1 MKKMLFIAVIAL
13 VSLASCKKEDMSKYA
28 TKEDV
33 ANSKT
38 NIKTSSF
45 SLTFS
50 QTTTWG
56 TAPYIDRGAND
67 IVLTFVHF
75 DEIGGD
81 KTWAQCPLTIGGLT
95 IVPELIDYSLFI
107 NALRSDGQTGSPFTQ
122 STTYNFKVVVIPV
135 NQYKANPGV
144 DYSSYSE
151 VAETF
156 NIKD

>member
-13 VSLASCKKEDMSKYA
+13 ISLASCKKEDMSKYA
-28 TKEDV
+28 TKDDV

-38 NIKTSSF
+38 NIKTSTF
-45 SLTFS
+45 AITFS

-56 TAPYIDRGAND
+56 TAPYMERGEDD
-67 IVLTFVHF
+67 IVLTFIHW
-75 DEIGGD
+75 DDLGAD
-81 KTWAQCPLTIGGLT
+81 KTWTQCPVTFAGLT
-95 IVPELIDYSLFI
+95 IVPETTKYSLFI
-107 NALRSDGQTGSPFTQ
+107 NAVRADGQAGSPFAQ
-122 STTYNFKVVVIPV
+122 SKTLDFKVVVIPV
-135 NQYKANPGV
+135 SQYKANPGV